1 MKLATLVDTSERVR
15 MASGRREK
23 VHHLA
28 QALRDAGPG
37 RFGLA
42 VSFLSGRVRQGRI
55 GVGTAVL
62 RDALPVEPA
71 ATPAMTL
78 HDLDRIFSD
87 VQSTT
92 GSGSVEARK
101 RLLSHLLGRCTERE
115 QGFVIALL
123 FGELRQGANEGVIAE
138 AIAEA
143 AGVPSAAVRRSAM
156 LSGDLS
162 EVAEAAF
169 SGGEAALATFG
180 LRLFRPVQ
188 PMLASSADSPDAA
201 MARLD
206 EAAVEFK
213 LDGARIQVHKAGGDV
228 RVFSRR
234 LRDVTPSVPELVEAV
249 AALPMEELVL
259 DGETL
264 ALRADGRPHPFQVSM
279 RRFGRKLDVS
289 ALRTELPLSSFF
301 FDCLYADGDTLIDQP
316 GAYRMEVLEGVL
328 PPGLLVRRELARGPG
343 DVEALL
349 AIARGSGH
357 EGVMV
362 KDLTASYAAGR
373 RGKSWIKLKPA
384 HTLDLVVLAAEWGH
398 GRRKGWL
405 SNLHLGARDPVT
417 GGFVM
422 LGKTFKGLTDELL
435 TWQTEALQRIEVA
448 RDRHTVYVEPRL
460 VVEIAFNEIQESPRY
475 PGGLALRFAR
485 VKAYRPERSPEDSD
499 TIDTVRAIHAA
510 GP

>member
-1 MKLATLVDTSERVR
+1 MKLAPLVETSERVR
-15 MASGRREK
+15 AASGRREK
-23 VHHLA
+23 IGLLA
-28 QALRDAGPG
+28 ETLRAAGPADV
-37 RFGLA
+37 GLA
-42 VSFLSGRVRQGRI
+42 VSYLTGRLPQGRI
-55 GVGTAVL
+55 GVGPAMLRDSHPGEAATVSTLVL
-62 RDALPVEPA
+62 RD
-71 ATPAMTL
+71 
-78 HDLDRIFSD
+78 LDRAFAD
-87 VQSTT
+87 VASTA
-92 GSGSVEARK
+92 GSASVESRK
-101 RLLSHLLGRCTERE
+101 RLLRDLLARGMPEE
-115 QGFVIALL
+115 QRFVTALL
-123 FGELRQGANEGVIAE
+123 FGELRQGANEGIMVE
-138 AIAEA
+138 AIAKA
-143 AGVPSAAVRRSAM
+143 AEVPAAAVRRSAM

-162 EVAEAAF
+162 EVAGAAF
-169 SGGEAALATFG
+169 SGGEAELAGFG

-188 PMLASSADSPDAA
+188 PMLASPASSPEDA

-206 EAAVEFK
+206 EAAVELK
-213 LDGARIQVHKAGGDV
+213 LDGARVQVHKAGADV

-249 AALPMEELVL
+249 ATLPIDELVL

-264 ALRADGRPHPFQVSM
+264 ALKPDGRPHPFQATM

-289 ALRTELPLSSFF
+289 ALRAELPLSSFF
-301 FDCLYADGDTLIDQP
+301 FDCLYADGDTLIDHP
-316 GAYRMEVLEGVL
+316 TGRRLEVLESAV
-328 PPGLLVRRELARGPG
+328 PPGLLVRRELARGPA
-343 DVEALL
+343 DVSALL

-362 KDLTASYAAGR
+362 KDLAASYAAGR
-373 RGKSWIKLKPA
+373 RGKSWLKLKPA

-405 SNLHLGARDPVT
+405 SNLHLGARDPVG

-435 TWQTEALQRIEVA
+435 AWQTDALQRIEVA
-448 RDRHTVYVEPRL
+448 RDRYTVYVEPRL

-485 VKAYRPERSPEDSD
+485 VRAYRPEKSAEDAD